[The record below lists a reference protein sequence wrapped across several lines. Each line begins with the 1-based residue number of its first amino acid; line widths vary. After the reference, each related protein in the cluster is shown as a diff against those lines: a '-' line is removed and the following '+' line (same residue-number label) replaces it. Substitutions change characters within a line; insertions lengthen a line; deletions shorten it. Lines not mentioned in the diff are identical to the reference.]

1 MGGAIVLMLHRKD
14 PTYWDGAILV
24 APMCK
29 VIFDNLCTHCHLI
42 FLSIIA
48 CIYIR
53 AHLSLIMMKLIFQW
67 DNIHIDCRRYEAPS
81 HHDFNFK

>member
-42 FLSIIA
+42 FFVNNSVY
-48 CIYIR
+48 IYTC
-53 AHLSLIMMKLIFQW
+53 ALK
-67 DNIHIDCRRYEAPS
+67 S
-81 HHDFNFK
+81 HHDEIDLPMG